1 MTPVRV
7 TVMTSFMY
15 SGPVYSLFLFWI
27 HVVLAMHSRF
37 DYHMICNSDSIRLD
51 FCGMR

>member
-7 TVMTSFMY
+7 TIMTSFMY

-27 HVVLAMHSRF
+27 HVVLAMHV
-37 DYHMICNSDSIRLD
+37 MISDMYFRLTVI
-51 FCGMR
+51 